1 MLNLQHGSLLPEIN
15 KNISTAIK
23 KVARNS
29 VLFQEGCDCPAAKA
43 YGEDL
48 NECSNRISGAIFLI
62 VFHSNYGSILLIFRD
77 YHGTDKDGRETDIAN
92 QRSGPII
99 FVFWWSKMEYV
110 KRDLNHF
117 QVPRI
122 PQNSFCVHSNVVISG
137 TCVISGR
144 PVVPPDCACPIA
156 SVRTSFVDA
165 RHHSWN
171 IWRICAW

>member
-1 MLNLQHGSLLPEIN
+1 VLNLQHGSLLPEIN

-99 FVFWWSKMEYV
+99 FVF
-110 KRDLNHF
+110 
-117 QVPRI
+117 
-122 PQNSFCVHSNVVISG
+122 
-137 TCVISGR
+137 
-144 PVVPPDCACPIA
+144 
-156 SVRTSFVDA
+156 
-165 RHHSWN
+165 
-171 IWRICAW
+171 